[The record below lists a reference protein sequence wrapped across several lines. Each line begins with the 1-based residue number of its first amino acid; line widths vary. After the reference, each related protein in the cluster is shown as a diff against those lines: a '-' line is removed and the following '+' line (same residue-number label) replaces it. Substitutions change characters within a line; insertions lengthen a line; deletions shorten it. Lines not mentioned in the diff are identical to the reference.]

1 MEEKENLQVNENVTI
16 NEEVDVC
23 ITDKNEE
30 LSEEAVVEE
39 KTSESTE
46 IAESTEETATLSS
59 EEEII
64 NKKKKRRKKIISTT
78 AFITFNIIAIAV
90 VLWLELKDS
99 GSGFVGFGE
108 VSGIINNLWY
118 FLVIGFLM
126 YFVHVFC
133 DAIAYFALIRQ
144 CGYGNRFG
152 LALRVAFVGKYY
164 DNITP
169 FNTGGQP
176 FQIAYMTKSNIDI
189 ATSCSL
195 PIIKYVIRLFTADI
209 VIIVIFAITG
219 FGESLFVTI
228 TAFAGMVVMAFLPLM
243 LVVFSRYVDFVL
255 RITEKFVALLHR
267 MKLVK
272 DYDKTVAKAKDTMD
286 SFLAAFKYLGLH
298 KKMIVIIGIV
308 SVIDFLALSSIPYF
322 LIRTLGGTGDVLQVI
337 SKINYVSLMASLF
350 PTPGAS
356 GASEGSFYSVFETA
370 VPEGCLFWAVLLW
383 RIIIFYTP
391 IFIGFCMQVVEW
403 LVGHGK
409 VKLVKKEMAWLSKKT
424 IKTYGGG
431 FKDKEA

>member
-1 MEEKENLQVNENVTI
+1 MEEKENLQVSENVTI
-16 NEEVDVC
+16 NEVEN
-23 ITDKNEE
+23 IE
-30 LSEEAVVEE
+30 LTEKSEESVEE
-39 KTSESTE
+39 VITEENPSETTE
-46 IAESTEETATLSS
+46 IVENTEETVTLSP
-59 EEEII
+59 EEELI
-64 NKKKKRRKKIISTT
+64 NKKKKRRKKIISTS
-78 AFITFNIIAIAV
+78 AFIAFNIIAIAV

-108 VSGIINNLWY
+108 VSDIINNLWY
-118 FLVIGFLM
+118 FLVIAFLM

-176 FQIAYMTKSNIDI
+176 FQIAYMAKSNIDF

-195 PIIKYVIRLFTADI
+195 PIIKYVIRLFTVDI
-209 VIIVIFAITG
+209 VTIVIFAITG

-228 TAFAGMVVMAFLPLM
+228 AAFAGMLVTAFLPLM

-255 RITEKFVALLHR
+255 RITEKFVAFLHR
-267 MKLVK
+267 IKLVK

-298 KKMIVIIGIV
+298 KKMIVIMGLV
-308 SVIDFLALSSIPYF
+308 SVIDFIALSSIPYF
-322 LIRTLGGTGDVLQVI
+322 LIMTLGGTGDVLQVI

-391 IFIGFCMQVVEW
+391 IFIGFCMQIADW

-409 VKLVKKEMAWLSKKT
+409 VKLVKKETAWSSKKT